1 MHIWPR
7 FGRRELGQAGVLQ
20 SKLDVETNSTAELGV
35 LTITQFEKYH
45 LGMIGLDLAFM
56 GSIDCESLIS
66 LIFFHI
72 IVLFVLICSKGLL
85 VQKQVINLDSEPS
98 RF

>member
-20 SKLDVETNSTAELGV
+20 SKLDVETNSTAELVV

-45 LGMIGLDLAFM
+45 LLMKDGRATDSKAGQLDF
-56 GSIDCESLIS
+56 
-66 LIFFHI
+66 
-72 IVLFVLICSKGLL
+72 
-85 VQKQVINLDSEPS
+85 
-98 RF
+98 